1 MKTVAII
8 PARGG
13 SKRIPGKNIKP
24 FGGKPMIAWSIEA
37 AVQSGVFSRVIV
49 STDEPAIA
57 EIARQHG
64 AEVPFF
70 RPAELSGDQAAFMPV
85 IRHVLREIEPQE
97 PGVTHAFAIYAT
109 APFLRPER
117 LREAAAQLE
126 ADPTAEFVLAVTPF
140 DYPVQRALI
149 RDAQSSLRFREPE
162 FALKRSQELE
172 PCYRDAGQFFGGRID
187 ALMTHDAVLFARCLP
202 VVIPRDEAVDID
214 HQEDWEFAE
223 RLLQLRGSQA

>member
-1 MKTVAII
+1 MKTIAII

-37 AVQSGVFSRVIV
+37 ALESKVFSRVIV
-49 STDEPAIA
+49 STDDPTIA
-57 EIARQHG
+57 EIARERG

-85 IRHVLREIEPQE
+85 IRHVLHEI
-97 PGVTHAFAIYAT
+97 PGNTHAFAVYAT

-117 LREAAAQLE
+117 LREAAGQLE
-126 ADPTAEFVLAVTPF
+126 VDPSAEFVLAVTPF

-149 RDAQSSLRFREPE
+149 RDAQSALRFREPE
-162 FALKRSQELE
+162 FALKRSQELD

-187 ALMTHDAVLFARCLP
+187 ALMAHDAVLFARCLP

-214 HQEDWEFAE
+214 TSEDWEFAE
-223 RLLQLRGSQA
+223 RLLRLRRSKE